1 MRVID
6 ADGHVNE
13 HPATFDDRYLD
24 PGFRSRRPVIVTS
37 EERSCWKIDDQVFP
51 RRAGTGCNNLSTPA
65 RVNGKPTRLGAF
77 IEGELLDSLD
87 SQELTDVKARIEA
100 LDAENIDVQVI
111 YPTLFL
117 AYPLASDPALATALC
132 SSYNRW
138 MGDTLSGNER
148 LKWAGV
154 VNLDDAAGAA
164 RVVQEARSLGASGIM
179 VLGTAGDRMLDDPAL
194 LPFYEPMA
202 EADLTLG
209 VHVGWSW
216 PSFNNLYSDL
226 YPSWITAFLMP
237 LMMGFVAFMT
247 GGLLDR
253 FPNLRVVFL
262 EGGCLWLPFVLDRLN
277 HRFPYARTMA
287 RPLSGNQGQ
296 RRGRARCV
304 RPQRQPVLE
313 RRGRGQPAAP
323 GPGPGGGGPD
333 RLRLRHAPLGSG
345 ALRRQNAAGSG
356 RRERIGEE
364 RDPGE
369 QPRAVVRVLAGEI
382 LQCRSIR
389 ISSSTAIAGRRSSCT
404 ARCSAASTRF
414 CRPSATGRRT

>member
-24 PGFRSRRPVIVTS
+24 PPFRSRRPVIVTS

-87 SQELTDVKARIEA
+87 SQELTDVNARIEA
-100 LDAENIDVQVI
+100 LDAEGIDLQVI

-154 VNLDDAAGAA
+154 VNLDDVPGAV
-164 RVVQEARSLGASGIM
+164 RVVREAGSLGASAVM

-194 LPFYEPMA
+194 MPFYEAMA

-237 LMMGFVAFMT
+237 LMMGFVAFIT

-262 EGGCLWLPFVLDRLN
+262 EGGCLWIPFVMDRLN

-287 RPLSGNQGQ
+287 SLYPEIKVNAAAEPDAYVRGGNLFWSAEVEDSLLPQVMDLVGEGQ
-296 RRGRARCV
+296 IVFGSDMPHSDRERFAAKTL
-304 RPQRQPVLE
+304 LE
-313 RRGRGQPAAP
+313 RDDVSESGKSAILESNPA
-323 GPGPGGGGPD
+323 
-333 RLRLRHAPLGSG
+333 RLYG
-345 ALRRQNAAGSG
+345 
-356 RRERIGEE
+356 
-364 RDPGE
+364 
-369 QPRAVVRVLAGEI
+369 
-382 LQCRSIR
+382 
-389 ISSSTAIAGRRSSCT
+389 
-404 ARCSAASTRF
+404 F
-414 CRPSATGRRT
+414 

>member
-13 HPATFDDRYLD
+13 HPMTFDDRYLD
-24 PGFRSRRPVIVTS
+24 PAFRARRPVIVTS
-37 EERSCWKIDDQVFP
+37 EGRSCWKIEDQVFP

-65 RVNGKPTRLGAF
+65 RVDGTPTRLGAF

-87 SQELTDVKARIEA
+87 SQELTDVNARIEA
-100 LDAENIDVQVI
+100 LDAEDIDVQVI

-154 VNLDDAAGAA
+154 VNLDDVPGAVRGVREAG
-164 RVVQEARSLGASGIM
+164 SLGASAIM
-179 VLGTAGDRMLDDPAL
+179 VLGTAGDRMLDDAAL
-194 LPFYEPMA
+194 MPFYEAMA

-216 PSFNNLYSDL
+216 PAFNNLYSDL

-247 GGLLDR
+247 GGLPDR

-262 EGGCLWLPFVLDRLN
+262 EGGCLWIPFVMDRLN

-287 RPLSGNQGQ
+287 SLYPEIRVNAGSEPDAYVRGGNLYWSAEVEDSLLPQVLDLVGEGQ
-296 RRGRARCV
+296 IVFGSDMPHSDRERFAAKTL
-304 RPQRQPVLE
+304 LE
-313 RRGRGQPAAP
+313 RDDVSESGKNAILEDNPV
-323 GPGPGGGGPD
+323 
-333 RLRLRHAPLGSG
+333 RLYG
-345 ALRRQNAAGSG
+345 
-356 RRERIGEE
+356 
-364 RDPGE
+364 
-369 QPRAVVRVLAGEI
+369 
-382 LQCRSIR
+382 
-389 ISSSTAIAGRRSSCT
+389 
-404 ARCSAASTRF
+404 F
-414 CRPSATGRRT
+414 

>member
-24 PGFRSRRPVIVTS
+24 PAFRSRRPVIVTS

-65 RVNGKPTRLGAF
+65 RVNGEPTRLGAF

-87 SQELTDVKARIEA
+87 SQELTDVNARIEA

-154 VNLDDAAGAA
+154 VNLDDAPGAV
-164 RVVQEARSLGASGIM
+164 RVVREAGILGASAIM
-179 VLGTAGDRMLDDPAL
+179 VLGTAGDRMLDDPTL
-194 LPFYEPMA
+194 LPFYEAMA

-253 FPNLRVVFL
+253 FPKLRVVFL
-262 EGGCLWLPFVLDRLN
+262 EGGCLWIPFVMDRLN

-287 RPLSGNQGQ
+287 SLYPEIKVNAAAEPDVYVRGGNLFWSAEVEDSLLPQVMDLVGEGQ
-296 RRGRARCV
+296 IVFGSDMPHSDRERFAARTL
-304 RPQRQPVLE
+304 LE
-313 RRGRGQPAAP
+313 RDDMSESGKSAILESNPA
-323 GPGPGGGGPD
+323 
-333 RLRLRHAPLGSG
+333 RLYG
-345 ALRRQNAAGSG
+345 
-356 RRERIGEE
+356 
-364 RDPGE
+364 
-369 QPRAVVRVLAGEI
+369 
-382 LQCRSIR
+382 
-389 ISSSTAIAGRRSSCT
+389 
-404 ARCSAASTRF
+404 F
-414 CRPSATGRRT
+414 

>member
-1 MRVID
+1 MQVID

-65 RVNGKPTRLGAF
+65 RVDGKPTRLGAF

-87 SQELTDVKARIEA
+87 SQELTDVNARIEA
-100 LDAENIDVQVI
+100 LDAEKIDIQVI

-117 AYPLASDPALATALC
+117 AYPLAPDPALGTALC
-132 SSYNRW
+132 ESYNRW

-154 VNLDDAAGAA
+154 VDLGDVPGAVRA
-164 RVVQEARSLGASGIM
+164 VREARSLGASAIM
-179 VLGTAGDRMLDDPAL
+179 VLGTAGDRKLDDSAL
-194 LPFYEPMA
+194 LPFYEAMA
-202 EADLTLG
+202 ETDLTLA

-216 PSFNNLYSDL
+216 PALNNLYSDL
-226 YPSWITAFLMP
+226 YPSWLTAFLMP

-262 EGGCLWLPFVLDRLN
+262 EGGCLWIPFVLDRLN

-287 RPLSGNQGQ
+287 SLYPEIKVNAAAEPDAYV
-296 RRGRARCV
+296 RRGNLYWSAEV
-304 RPQRQPVLE
+304 EDSLLPQVMDLVGE
-313 RRGRGQPAAP
+313 GQIVF
-323 GPGPGGGGPD
+323 
-333 RLRLRHAPLGSG
+333 GSDMPH
-345 ALRRQNAAGSG
+345 SD
-356 RRERIGEE
+356 RERFAAKTLLD
-364 RDPGE
+364 RDDVSESGKSAILESNP
-369 QPRAVVRVLAGEI
+369 VRLYG
-382 LQCRSIR
+382 
-389 ISSSTAIAGRRSSCT
+389 
-404 ARCSAASTRF
+404 F
-414 CRPSATGRRT
+414 